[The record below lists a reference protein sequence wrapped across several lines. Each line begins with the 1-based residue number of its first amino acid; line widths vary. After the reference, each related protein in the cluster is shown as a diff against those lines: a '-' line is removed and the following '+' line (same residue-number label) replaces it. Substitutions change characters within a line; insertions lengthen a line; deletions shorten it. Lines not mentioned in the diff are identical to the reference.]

1 MGINGYRPKKRPESF
16 ALFNFVHV
24 LVRCGFDVQT
34 SLLGWAQATRNLVL
48 KVGEEYWGIQK
59 SLFKAKCAKT
69 QQLVDEHSQLY
80 CSERS
85 GTCAMHCIR

>member
-48 KVGEEYWGIQK
+48 KVGEEYGGFKNLCSKLNAQK
-59 SLFKAKCAKT
+59 PSNW
-69 QQLVDEHSQLY
+69 
-80 CSERS
+80 
-85 GTCAMHCIR
+85 